1 MKNIRLGK
9 YRVDTNMN
17 LLYIFN
23 DKDKTTFDIRTRWTD
38 NEPIPFT
45 WSYSITKKDARHE
58 YSRVVFL

>member
-1 MKNIRLGK
+1 MNNIRLGK

-23 DKDKTTFDIRTRWTD
+23 DKDKITFDIRPLWT
-38 NEPIPFT
+38 NKEAISFT